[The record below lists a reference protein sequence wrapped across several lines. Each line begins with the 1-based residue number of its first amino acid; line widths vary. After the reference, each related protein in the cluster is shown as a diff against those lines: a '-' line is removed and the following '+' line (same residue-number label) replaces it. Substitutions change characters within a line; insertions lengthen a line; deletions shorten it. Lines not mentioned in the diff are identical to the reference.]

1 MCVFIA
7 QSCLTLQP
15 LDCSPPSSSVHGI
28 LQARKLEQVA
38 ISFSR
43 NLCFLC
49 LLHWQVNCLQSTV
62 AETLR
67 LSPNKCRHNSLQ
79 QAILPYFKG
88 LKKMFGM
95 IKHLVIPVHCL
106 SVTLMRWVQLCGS
119 LSILWHCLSSR
130 LEWKLTFFSPVTI
143 AEFSYFASILSAA
156 LL

>member
-1 MCVFIA
+1 MVVLFNNLEPWDGGLGGRFPPCQEGGDIRIHGCMCA
-7 QSCLTLQP
+7 QSFPTFWSP

-106 SVTLMRWVQLCGS
+106 SVTLMR
-119 LSILWHCLSSR
+119 
-130 LEWKLTFFSPVTI
+130 
-143 AEFSYFASILSAA
+143 
-156 LL
+156 